1 MNIVEAAVTWSP
13 ILDDLLTLC
22 SQTMEVCHGH
32 TNKDD
37 PHYHFGYSTPQ
48 CLKQPTH
55 VIRWSDRVSYACDD
69 HVDCI
74 KGYAARD
81 SQSDRTDDPFV
92 DTFNNDEIVMKYWD
106 RLVER
111 AVPA

>member
-1 MNIVEAAVTWSP
+1 MNIVEKAVTWSP
-13 ILDDLLTLC
+13 IMDDLLTLC
-22 SQTMEVCHGH
+22 ERTMEVCSGH
-32 TNKDD
+32 TNKTD
-37 PHYHFGYSTPQ
+37 PHYRFGYHIPQ
-48 CLKQPTH
+48 CLKQPTR
-55 VIRWSDRVSYACDD
+55 VVRWSDRVAYCCDE

-81 SQSDRTDDPFV
+81 SQSDRTDEPYV